1 MPTGASNLTIQK
13 RKAILRD
20 INNSIFDCLFVR
32 GDDSEIEKKIS
43 EESIQNVKIL
53 AKTYNV
59 SGLGILCSGIGI
71 GGTVGAIGAFE
82 AGTALY
88 AVATT
93 SAVISTAIAAPVFF
107 AIGGILTLAIGSLF
121 GYKLFQKGR
130 TIMKEP
136 KIRKSLNKMIED
148 ALNYFQKDDYANFF
162 LKLAETYGDKDPLI
176 EFIPNETIDIQP
188 KHIVKQLLA
197 HGFRPDGI
205 AYLMNIIG
213 EALVRYKVDDASSN
227 SRSEYVSISIK
238 LFKATYETEIKI
250 SDNPAVALKEEANK
264 LDKQVN
270 KLKQKNKNIF
280 EEICS
285 KFATTFQIPNEY
297 IVDFEKAP
305 FTKRLEDMTIIT
317 RINCAMCY
325 IILNDMEQAKRLLIG
340 VKNSFKD
347 IVMFEKRI
355 KALED
360 WLFALG
366 LYEDAEYDMNVKITS
381 ALQK

>member
-1 MPTGASNLTIQK
+1 
-13 RKAILRD
+13 
-20 INNSIFDCLFVR
+20 
-32 GDDSEIEKKIS
+32 
-43 EESIQNVKIL
+43 
-53 AKTYNV
+53 
-59 SGLGILCSGIGI
+59 
-71 GGTVGAIGAFE
+71 
-82 AGTALY
+82 
-88 AVATT
+88 
-93 SAVISTAIAAPVFF
+93 
-107 AIGGILTLAIGSLF
+107 
-121 GYKLFQKGR
+121 
-130 TIMKEP
+130 MKEP

-270 KLKQKNKNIF
+270 KLKQKNKNMF

-347 IVMFEKRI
+347 LVMFEKRI

-366 LYEDAEYDMNVKITS
+366 LYEDVEYNMNVKITS
-381 ALQK
+381 AHG